1 MTRRQKT
8 DQAFDPDDRL
18 RKAAEAFVAL
28 DRFTYEPWR
37 RMIESDE
44 FRAIDRFGEILAAA
58 RADPVIAKS
67 THIKM
72 LVEYL
77 ADVAENRW
85 RELLAG
91 DGVGALREVV
101 NEHRRE
107 VAARPRAG
115 VTREQL
121 LAHRDQFVARHGH
134 KRGWQASAQAEFGI
148 SAKVIRNR
156 IAD

>member
-1 MTRRQKT
+1 MTRRPKPDPALDAES
-8 DQAFDPDDRL
+8 DQP
-18 RKAAEAFVAL
+18 RKAAGAL
-28 DRFTYEPWR
+28 LRVL
-37 RMIESDE
+37 ESDE
-44 FRAIDRFGEILAAA
+44 GRAIGRFGEILRAAC
-58 RADPVIAKS
+58 ADPVIAKS
-67 THIKM
+67 KHIKM

-77 ADVAENRW
+77 ADVAEHRW
-85 RELLAG
+85 GELIAG

-115 VTREQL
+115 VTRAQL
-121 LAHRDQFVARHGH
+121 LDHRDQFVARHGH